1 MLQVMGVRAVV
12 VEAVEAVRS
21 GQVLGIFKDFYF
33 DKLFH

>member
-12 VEAVEAVRS
+12 VEAVRS